1 MLFYCGSGSD
11 RGRYPSVFTYP
22 TCDRLV
28 TQEAG
33 FSCCCCCCC
42 CCCTVQRW
50 SSEQESS
57 AAAAAAAAAWREQ
70 KAVGGAPSRPCRL
83 AGSHTH
89 RSSLRLLS
97 CVLSRLKTPHSSSAC
112 HFFYCCCRKLH
123 IIVYPVLQIPPP
135 PPYMRITRGWQKESK
150 QALSIKG

>member
-33 FSCCCCCCC
+33 FSCCCCSCC

-89 RSSLRLLS
+89 RSSLKLLS
-97 CVLSRLKTPHSSSAC
+97 CVLSRLKSPHSSSAC
-112 HFFYCCCRKLH
+112 HFFVVVAENYTLLFTQCCKSLH
-123 IIVYPVLQIPPP
+123 HHHI
-135 PPYMRITRGWQKESK
+135 
-150 QALSIKG
+150 